1 MSKKIKKS
9 NKKEVEFKQP
19 ECEVK
24 KYLTKNVDIEISS
37 DYVEIETFSGLE
49 IKQNVFLKATY
60 KPQDKMVIL
69 SNINGL
75 AEKEITLMQLR
86 AMAKSF
92 TDLASVIE
100 RQEKLRELAEGF
112 GQSMEETKKTLAK

>member
-37 DYVEIETFSGLE
+37 DYVGTGL
-49 IKQNVFLKATY
+49 KQSIYLKATY
-60 KPQDKMVIL
+60 KPQDRMVIL
-69 SNINGL
+69 GNIMELVG
-75 AEKEITLMQLR
+75 KDITLMQLR
-86 AMAKSF
+86 SIAKSF

-100 RQEKLRELAEGF
+100 RQEKLRELSEGF